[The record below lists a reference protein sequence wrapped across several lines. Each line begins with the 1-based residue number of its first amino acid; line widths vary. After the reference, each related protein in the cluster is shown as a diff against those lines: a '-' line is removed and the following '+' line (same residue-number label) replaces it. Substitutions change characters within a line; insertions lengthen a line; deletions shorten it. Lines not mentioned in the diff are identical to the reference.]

1 MPPKSKPKGKR
12 QKQQSAAPRD
22 EKEAMEGG
30 EQKTTKKKSKGS
42 KAEKKAAKLRAAEE
56 RENTMKTERLRREI
70 ERGNLN
76 SKRFS
81 KSWRD
86 MVMSIKMPQ
95 IKEDLEVAWHSFDR
109 AIDVKNYSI
118 SLLLDE
124 LEKAEEQYQMN
135 ERAHLETISC
145 LIKTYKERLSTED
158 KNYQVELQEMI
169 DAAFEE
175 TEAIALK
182 QNDDEV
188 YIQAVMYAMEQRL
201 EVLMKSVMGATISKV
216 GEAEDDNR
224 NLRRVARLIL
234 EKSYHAL
241 WEQYVDNLV
250 KYQADTENMRKD
262 YNVIKE
268 KDDKARS
275 IIARQISH
283 TASLFESIRKMKDKI
298 NAYKVTA
305 TKSISE
311 IMAERDFFVEAYWTV
326 KTRFMSEQTADR
338 EALKIIT
345 ADFNATTTHLKRI
358 LSKGENLLSL
368 VQICRKYETPEEVIL
383 PFKPSVV
390 LEDYPEDF
398 IADFGWERS
407 HAVMEQYRNLELFW
421 RRVGH
426 AKIVSKQ
433 LRLERDK
440 LRDEGRCL
448 KDCLKHCIAERSVG
462 SSEESRVLE
471 ELEMVRG
478 KPVVIE
484 ASLCKFQ

>member
-1 MPPKSKPKGKR
+1 MPPKSKPKGKQ
-12 QKQQSAAPRD
+12 QKQQSAATND
-22 EKEAMEGG
+22 KEEVTGG
-30 EQKTTKKKSKGS
+30 GGQRTTKKKSKGS

-56 RENTMKTERLRREI
+56 RENLLKTERLRQEI

-76 SKRFS
+76 AKRFS
-81 KSWRD
+81 KPWRD

-95 IKEDLEVAWHSFDR
+95 IKEDLEVAWHTFDR

-135 ERAHLETISC
+135 ERAHLETIGC
-145 LIKTYKERLSTED
+145 LMKTYKERLSSED
-158 KNYQVELQEMI
+158 KNYQAELQKMI
-169 DAAFEE
+169 DVAFEE
-175 TEAIALK
+175 TEAVALK

-188 YIQAVMYAMEQRL
+188 YIQAVIYAMEQRL
-201 EVLMKSVMGATISKV
+201 EILMKSVMGATISKV

-224 NLRRVARLIL
+224 NTRRVAKFIL

-241 WEQYVDNLV
+241 WEQYVANLV
-250 KYQADTENMRKD
+250 KYQADTENMRRD

-298 NAYKVTA
+298 HAYKVTA
-305 TKSISE
+305 GKSISE
-311 IMAERDFFVEAYWTV
+311 IIAERDFFNEAYWIV

-345 ADFNATTTHLKRI
+345 AEFNATSTHLKRI
-358 LSKGENLLSL
+358 LTKGENLLSL
-368 VQICRKYETPEEVIL
+368 VQICRKYETPEEIVL
-383 PFKPSVV
+383 PFKLSIA
-390 LEDYPEDF
+390 LDDYPEDF

-448 KDCLKHCIAERSVG
+448 KQCLKHCIAERSVG
-462 SSEESRVLE
+462 NEESGRIA
-471 ELEMVRG
+471 ELEITTG